1 MYYRYN
7 KEMGTISREDTPLM
21 QSFIR
26 IAVLSAICLAI
37 SITTGYAASAA
48 WPLKGEID
56 LSSGFGD
63 YRSGRFH
70 AGLDLRTGGVPGK
83 ELFAPVSGYVSR
95 IRMSYTGYGKGLYF
109 VGSDGYLYVFGH
121 LQGLNAQLE
130 KLTRARQVEA
140 KRYFV
145 DLEFPSDSLPFKQ
158 GEHLAFTGQTG
169 AGAPHLHFEKRTL
182 GNIPL
187 NPLTHGFTLKDK
199 IKPSITRVGFQLTD
213 DHSLLSDGTRKM
225 FLDARPGGKA
235 GGFRLDTVLYFNSPF
250 GILADCYDRMR
261 DGGMRQAI
269 HKLQLLVNQKL
280 YYQVILDSSD
290 YATTDAAN
298 LVYDHSEALDGEPR
312 VRRLFHQIGNEFAGS
327 QKFGAHLG
335 IIGNDDSL
343 SFGKHTVRIL
353 AEDASGNKTEAAFD
367 FIWGPSGDLYSFDST
382 RVTSDTTAEYHFTA
396 SDAALSFNI
405 DSISVQLNRGL
416 RWAKPSSVKLSRL
429 DERRL
434 VAHITGFDQHQLVL
448 RLDYITKEKC
458 RIWDNPFNGLLQR
471 GIIAPVVSHELT
483 EDGIIV
489 RGELTGRVGFD
500 GEVDLYF
507 RDSLLGTE
515 RTTRYFNM
523 NHYAAL
529 IPPRPEYERIDRI
542 SFRFRSELPTTPGV
556 EDSLMIVQ
564 IGRQDSVRIAVDTL
578 FEVEVDRADL
588 YAPRFV
594 EIKGS
599 RIVNQEALKLGSDHY
614 QLLPEDLLV
623 KSNLDLRYTTVVT
636 GTRDRQVGLCWL
648 DKKADKWVWVQEEN
662 DLAGRLR
669 GETRGGGS
677 FAAVFDYDP
686 PTISGL
692 SVAAQQTIRDLSPKF
707 AFNLTDDLSG
717 IEDDRSI
724 LIKLDGKW
732 QIPEYDPEAGVCQFA
747 PDGPLTIGEHHLSIE
762 IKDRAG
768 NEAQQYLKFKIAAPR
783 APRPKRP

>member
-1 MYYRYN
+1 
-7 KEMGTISREDTPLM
+7 M
-21 QSFIR
+21 QSITRFAALVI
-26 IAVLSAICLAI
+26 ICLSLSA
-37 SITTGYAASAA
+37 TTTYAASTA

-83 ELFAPVSGYVSR
+83 ELYAPVSGYVSR

-121 LQGLNAQLE
+121 LQGFNAELE
-130 KLTRARQVEA
+130 KLIRARQVEA

-145 DLEFPSDSLPFKQ
+145 DVEFPADSIPIKQ

-187 NPLTHGFTLKDK
+187 NPLTHGFALKEK

-225 FLDARPGGKA
+225 FLDAKSGGKA
-235 GGFRLDTVLYFNSPF
+235 GGYRLDTVLYFNAPF

-261 DGGMRQAI
+261 DGGMRQAVY
-269 HKLQLLVNQKL
+269 KLQLFVDQRL

-312 VRRLFHQIGNEFAGS
+312 VRRLFHQVGNEFAGS
-327 QKFGAHLG
+327 QKFGSHLG

-343 SFGKHTVRIL
+343 SYGKHSVRIL
-353 AEDASGNKTEAAFD
+353 AEDAFGNKAEAAFV
-367 FIWGPSGDLYSFDST
+367 FIWGPSGDLYPFDST
-382 RVTSDTTAEYHFTA
+382 RVTSDTTVEYHFTA
-396 SDAALSFNI
+396 SDAALVMDI
-405 DSISVQLNRGL
+405 DSIAVHLNRGL

-434 VAHITGFDQHQLVL
+434 VARVTGVDQRQLVL
-448 RLDYITKEKC
+448 RLDYVTKEKC
-458 RIWDNPFNGLLQR
+458 RIWDNPFNGVLQR
-471 GIIAPVVSHELT
+471 GIIAPVVTHELT
-483 EDGIIV
+483 EDGMIV
-489 RGELTGRVGFD
+489 RGELSGRVAFD

-523 NHYAAL
+523 NKYAVL
-529 IPPRPEYERIDRI
+529 VPPRPEYARIDRI
-542 SFRFRSELPTTPGV
+542 DFRFKSELPTTPGV
-556 EDSLMIVQ
+556 EDSVMIVR
-564 IGRQDSVRIAVDTL
+564 IGGSDSVRIAVDTL
-578 FEVEVDRADL
+578 LEIKADRSDL
-588 YAPRFV
+588 YAPCFV
-594 EIKGS
+594 EIERS
-599 RIVNQEALKLGSDHY
+599 RIANQEALKLGSDHY
-614 QLLPEDLLV
+614 ELLPEDLLL
-623 KSNLDLRYTTVVT
+623 KSNLELHYKAVVT
-636 GTRDRQVGLCWL
+636 GTRDRQIGLCWL
-648 DKKADKWVWVQEEN
+648 DKKTDKWVWIQKEN
-662 DLAGRLR
+662 DLAGNLR

-692 SVAAQQTIRDLSPKF
+692 NVAPQQTIRDLSPKF
-707 AFNLTDDLSG
+707 AFKLTDDLSG

-724 LIKLDGKW
+724 LIKLDGHW

-747 PDGPLTIGEHHLSIE
+747 PDGPLTIGEHYLSIE

-783 APRPKRP
+783 KPRPKRP